1 LSRASHSILEE
12 AGLASGLLTQEQIDQ
27 AWHALS
33 GPLLSGERSLGEL
46 SDEVLSDHLV
56 GLGFLNRW
64 QAEQL
69 RQGRTKFTLG
79 PYRILDAI
87 GHGGMG
93 YVFKCE
99 HVLLGRIEA
108 IKVLPKSQMDPA
120 SIAAFCREIRSQA
133 QLDHPNLVRL
143 SFADKDGDTYF
154 LVTEFV
160 PGSDLRRLVRHH
172 GPLSERQAALIVSQ
186 AAEALSYA
194 HQRGLVHRDVKPG
207 NLLVTPEG
215 HTKLTDLG
223 LASFASDASPASD
236 PAPRHIV
243 GTPDFLAPE
252 AIVAPGQV
260 RSESDVYSL
269 GCTLYYAV
277 TGKVPFPGGAT
288 SEKLRRHLEEAPLT
302 PARLNPQLDPQFVD
316 LIADMMHKRLSERL
330 GSADEVVRRL
340 RPWTVDAD
348 ENTWRQ
354 LGQYAAEPG
363 ERSLSGS
370 TIDDTLPVES
380 DGMDT
385 NHRGERSVEALPL
398 APVVTAAGGATPSGI
413 MLAAPAGMPAVE
425 RQRPFEFAGLGAG
438 AMALVVAAVVTA
450 IAAMALVVMS
460 LMG

>member
-1 LSRASHSILEE
+1 
-12 AGLASGLLTQEQIDQ
+12 
-27 AWHALS
+27 
-33 GPLLSGERSLGEL
+33 
-46 SDEVLSDHLV
+46 
-56 GLGFLNRW
+56 
-64 QAEQL
+64 
-69 RQGRTKFTLG
+69 
-79 PYRILDAI
+79 
-87 GHGGMG
+87 
-93 YVFKCE
+93 
-99 HVLLGRIEA
+99 
-108 IKVLPKSQMDPA
+108 
-120 SIAAFCREIRSQA
+120 
-133 QLDHPNLVRL
+133 
-143 SFADKDGDTYF
+143 
-154 LVTEFV
+154 
-160 PGSDLRRLVRHH
+160 
-172 GPLSERQAALIVSQ
+172 
-186 AAEALSYA
+186 
-194 HQRGLVHRDVKPG
+194 
-207 NLLVTPEG
+207 
-215 HTKLTDLG
+215 
-223 LASFASDASPASD
+223 
-236 PAPRHIV
+236 V